1 MANRKKKASNA
12 KASATK
18 QTKKKAGKKKARR
31 TNWQRPEGWL
41 TQQEAARLAG
51 VSVQMF
57 QRYGLDPI
65 ERRGRSTYYT
75 AEQVLEH
82 RDERAY
88 RKGFESGLREGRD
101 SVPEDAA
108 GLMAAQARAELRL
121 TEERGETQALKN
133 AQLRRELIPVQ
144 VVSMV
149 LAKIGAQISG
159 ALDPLAGQLKRR
171 IPSMT
176 TADTH
181 VVKEQVAKCKN
192 LAAAA
197 GINDWDDIDPGG
209 DAEID

>member
-1 MANRKKKASNA
+1 MAKKKKKASNC
-12 KASATK
+12 KAPGAK
-18 QTKKKAGKKKARR
+18 QTKKKTVRKKTGH
-31 TNWQRPEGWL
+31 TNWTRPDGWV
-41 TQQEAARLAG
+41 TQQEAAQLSG

-57 QRYGLDPI
+57 QRYGLEPV

-75 AEQVLEH
+75 ADQVLQH

-88 RKGFESGLREGRD
+88 RKGFEAGFREGKE
-101 SVPEDAA
+101 SAPEDVA
-108 GLMAAQARAELRL
+108 GLITSQARADLRL
-121 TEERGETQALKN
+121 TEERAETQALKN

-176 TADTH
+176 TADIH

-197 GINDWDDIDPGG
+197 SIDDWESIDFNG
-209 DAEID
+209 DAPGD